1 MVLTQYK
8 LPTISMNTNFFCFLL
23 ILLSFKGA
31 AQDTLQGSKVE
42 NYYNLSL
49 EELMNIKISVASVKE
64 LTARESPG
72 IVTLIT
78 NDDIINMGARD
89 LTDVLKIVPGFD
101 FGVDVEGVVGIGVRG
116 NWAHEGKIL
125 LLIDGQVM
133 NENLYSSIQMGNHYP
148 INNVERIEIIRGPG
162 SAIYGD
168 FAEYAVINIVTRKG
182 KDLTGSVFSAS
193 YGQMSKTFGHRKFN
207 ASVGDD
213 QKDFSYAFSASLI
226 DANRS
231 EEEYKDVF
239 SNSYDMTDQSGI
251 KNAHIN
257 FGLNFKDYQFRGI
270 IDNYSLYTR
279 DAYQDQLSQAYP
291 LNFDSY
297 LFELKKDFR
306 VLRKLTL
313 TPKFNYK
320 NQTPWSY
327 KGTSVQDEFEVFEIN
342 SQRYTGTLTAN
353 YDMTDYINITG
364 GAEYFTD
371 IATQKAGA
379 VFSATNSPVFQ
390 DEKKAVFAQTLIKAR
405 FATLTAGARYISNNG
420 FACSFVPR
428 IGITKVINK
437 LHFKLLF
444 SKAFRAPNTQN
455 IDLNP
460 EIKPENTTVFE
471 VETGY
476 QVSAKM
482 SLTLN
487 AFDISTK
494 DPIIYSYDDLLDQD
508 AYMNYA
514 KTGTRGFEIEY
525 KYKSGS
531 GYLGL
536 NYSFYIPSGNAL
548 QNYAVPGNPDALL
561 AFPTHKINL
570 TAGKKILNNLKL
582 NSTISFSGPR
592 YAIVAIH
599 ENPGD
604 TIVKKFN
611 PNIIASL
618 NVCYNNLFTKG
629 FDASIGV
636 YNLADA
642 KDFYIQPYNSLHAPL
657 PGASRELVLK
667 LSYIINFNQH

>member
-1 MVLTQYK
+1 M
-8 LPTISMNTNFFCFLL
+8 SRNFFCFLL
-23 ILLSFKGA
+23 ILLSFKGT

-42 NYYNLSL
+42 NYYDLSL

-72 IVTLIT
+72 IVTLLT
-78 NDDIINMGARD
+78 NDDIINIGARD
-89 LTDVLKIVPGFD
+89 LTDVLKMVPGFD

-148 INNVERIEIIRGPG
+148 VDNVERIEIIRGPG

-207 ASVGDD
+207 VSVGDD

-231 EEEYKDVF
+231 QEEHKDVF
-239 SNSYDMTDQSGI
+239 RNSYDMTDQSGI

-257 FGLNFKDYQFRGI
+257 LGLNFKDYQFRGI
-270 IDNYSLYTR
+270 IDNYRLSTR
-279 DAYQDQLSQAYP
+279 DAYQENLSQAYP
-291 LNFDSY
+291 LHFDSY

-306 VLRKLTL
+306 ILRKLTL

-327 KGTSVQDEFEVFEIN
+327 KGSSVQDEFEVFEIN
-342 SQRYTGTLTAN
+342 SQRYTGTLTVN
-353 YDMTDYINITG
+353 YDINDHINITG
-364 GAEYFTD
+364 GTEYFTD
-371 IATQKAGA
+371 RAAQKAGG
-379 VFSATNSPVFQ
+379 VFNTNNSDVFQ
-390 DEKKAVFAQTLIKAR
+390 YENTAVFAQTLVRTR
-405 FATLTAGARYISNNG
+405 FATLTAGARYINNSE
-420 FACSFVPR
+420 FASSFVPR
-428 IGITKVINK
+428 IGITKTINK
-437 LHFKLLF
+437 LHIKLLF

-455 IDLNP
+455 IDLNS

-471 VETGY
+471 AETGY
-476 QVSAKM
+476 QLSSKM

-494 DPIIYSYDDLLDQD
+494 DPIIYSYNDLLDED
-508 AYMNYA
+508 VYMNYE

-548 QNYAVPGNPDALL
+548 SNYAVPGNPDALL
-561 AFPTHKINL
+561 AFPAHRINL
-570 TAGKKILNNLKL
+570 TSGKKIFNNLKL

-592 YAIVAIH
+592 YAIVSLH
-599 ENPGD
+599 ENAGD

-629 FDASIGV
+629 LDASIGV

-642 KDFYIQPYNSLHAPL
+642 KNFYIQPYNSLHAPL
-657 PGASRELVLK
+657 PGTSREFVMK
-667 LSYIINFNQH
+667 LSYIINFKQH